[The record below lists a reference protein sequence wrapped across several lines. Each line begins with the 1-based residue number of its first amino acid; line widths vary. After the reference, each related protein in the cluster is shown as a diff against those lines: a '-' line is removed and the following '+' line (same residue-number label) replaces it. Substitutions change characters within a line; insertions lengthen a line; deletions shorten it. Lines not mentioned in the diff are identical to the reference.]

1 MSAVT
6 RILPSLLFSDSVV
19 NLRIFDLQVI
29 FRNEQGGE
37 YLFYYVTFKAVPPGV
52 MATIDLSTPIRK
64 STSHVVTL
72 HNPLSTP
79 VTFNSQC
86 SVADIQLPPS
96 FTVPPL
102 SEVSACL
109 VLRYFMVYVSCD
121 YNSLLYF
128 NFRYGAALTLVTF
141 RRVTFVLFKIII
153 VNVLV
158 GFCFEFYFS
167 CLPDYKSFFFLP
179 PDSLSCLTKN

>member
-1 MSAVT
+1 MFSRGLTGKKCVGQKNFPRLSRCLPEKKVVTNSAALLMSA
-6 RILPSLLFSDSVV
+6 F
-19 NLRIFDLQVI
+19 NLQVV
-29 FRNEQGGE
+29 FRNEQSGE

-86 SVADIQLPPS
+86 SVADIQLPPN

-102 SEVSACL
+102 SEVS
-109 VLRYFMVYVSCD
+109 
-121 YNSLLYF
+121 
-128 NFRYGAALTLVTF
+128 T
-141 RRVTFVLFKIII
+141 
-153 VNVLV
+153 
-158 GFCFEFYFS
+158 
-167 CLPDYKSFFFLP
+167 KSVIYI
-179 PDSLSCLTKN
+179 

>member
-1 MSAVT
+1 M
-6 RILPSLLFSDSVV
+6 RKLGFE
-19 NLRIFDLQVI
+19 NLTLVIHINLQVI
-29 FRNEQGGE
+29 FRNEQSGE

-102 SEVSACL
+102 SEVGIAS
-109 VLRYFMVYVSCD
+109 VSTCQAIFKAGTHD
-121 YNSLLYF
+121 
-128 NFRYGAALTLVTF
+128 VTF
-141 RRVTFVLFKIII
+141 HVALHCMSSSELFC
-153 VNVLV
+153 V
-158 GFCFEFYFS
+158 
-167 CLPDYKSFFFLP
+167 
-179 PDSLSCLTKN
+179 

>member
-1 MSAVT
+1 MCWPKKFSTFVQVLTRKTVATNSAALLMSA
-6 RILPSLLFSDSVV
+6 F
-19 NLRIFDLQVI
+19 NLQVV
-29 FRNEQGGE
+29 FRNEQSGE

-86 SVADIQLPPS
+86 SVADIQLPPN

-102 SEVSACL
+102 SEVS
-109 VLRYFMVYVSCD
+109 
-121 YNSLLYF
+121 
-128 NFRYGAALTLVTF
+128 
-141 RRVTFVLFKIII
+141 
-153 VNVLV
+153 
-158 GFCFEFYFS
+158 
-167 CLPDYKSFFFLP
+167 
-179 PDSLSCLTKN
+179 TKAVI

>member
-1 MSAVT
+1 MCWPKKFSTFVQVLTRKKVVTNSAALLMSA
-6 RILPSLLFSDSVV
+6 F
-19 NLRIFDLQVI
+19 NLQVV
-29 FRNEQGGE
+29 FRNEQSGE

-86 SVADIQLPPS
+86 SVADIQLPPN

-102 SEVSACL
+102 SEVSTKS
-109 VLRYFMVYVSCD
+109 VIYIYRR
-121 YNSLLYF
+121 SLLHDCY
-128 NFRYGAALTLVTF
+128 
-141 RRVTFVLFKIII
+141 
-153 VNVLV
+153 
-158 GFCFEFYFS
+158 
-167 CLPDYKSFFFLP
+167 CLP
-179 PDSLSCLTKN
+179 SLVCVS

>member
-1 MSAVT
+1 MSLYFVFLSVLCESQVSYFRRMLT
-6 RILPSLLFSDSVV
+6 QFHVILPLFLLD
-19 NLRIFDLQVI
+19 NLQVI
-29 FRNEQGGE
+29 FRNEQSGE

-102 SEVSACL
+102 SEVS
-109 VLRYFMVYVSCD
+109 S
-121 YNSLLYF
+121 
-128 NFRYGAALTLVTF
+128 VT
-141 RRVTFVLFKIII
+141 T
-153 VNVLV
+153 
-158 GFCFEFYFS
+158 
-167 CLPDYKSFFFLP
+167 
-179 PDSLSCLTKN
+179 

>member
-1 MSAVT
+1 MFSRGLTGKKCVGQKIFPRLSRCLPEKKVVTNSAALLMSA
-6 RILPSLLFSDSVV
+6 F
-19 NLRIFDLQVI
+19 NLQVV
-29 FRNEQGGE
+29 FRNEQSGE

-86 SVADIQLPPS
+86 SVADIQLPPN

-102 SEVSACL
+102 SEVS
-109 VLRYFMVYVSCD
+109 
-121 YNSLLYF
+121 
-128 NFRYGAALTLVTF
+128 T
-141 RRVTFVLFKIII
+141 
-153 VNVLV
+153 
-158 GFCFEFYFS
+158 
-167 CLPDYKSFFFLP
+167 KSVIYI
-179 PDSLSCLTKN
+179 

>member
-1 MSAVT
+1 MCWPKNFSTFVQVLTRKKVVTNSAALLMSA
-6 RILPSLLFSDSVV
+6 F
-19 NLRIFDLQVI
+19 NLQVV
-29 FRNEQGGE
+29 FRNEQSGE

-86 SVADIQLPPS
+86 SVADIQLPPN

-102 SEVSACL
+102 SEVS
-109 VLRYFMVYVSCD
+109 
-121 YNSLLYF
+121 
-128 NFRYGAALTLVTF
+128 T
-141 RRVTFVLFKIII
+141 
-153 VNVLV
+153 
-158 GFCFEFYFS
+158 
-167 CLPDYKSFFFLP
+167 KSVIYI
-179 PDSLSCLTKN
+179 

>member
-1 MSAVT
+1 MCWPKKFSTFVQVLTRKKVVTNSAALLMSA
-6 RILPSLLFSDSVV
+6 F
-19 NLRIFDLQVI
+19 NLQVV
-29 FRNEQGGE
+29 FRNEQSGE

-86 SVADIQLPPS
+86 SVADIQLPPN

-102 SEVSACL
+102 SEVSTKSVIYIYIDVPCYMTVVAYH
-109 VLRYFMVYVSCD
+109 VL
-121 YNSLLYF
+121 
-128 NFRYGAALTLVTF
+128 
-141 RRVTFVLFKIII
+141 FVLAE
-153 VNVLV
+153 
-158 GFCFEFYFS
+158 G
-167 CLPDYKSFFFLP
+167 
-179 PDSLSCLTKN
+179 